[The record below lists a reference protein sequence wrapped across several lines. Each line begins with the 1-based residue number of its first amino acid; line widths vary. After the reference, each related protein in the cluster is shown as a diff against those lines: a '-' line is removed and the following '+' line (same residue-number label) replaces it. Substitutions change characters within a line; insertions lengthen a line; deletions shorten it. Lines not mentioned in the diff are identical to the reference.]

1 MSDFVVVFC
10 VIGFFLALGAVAWLV
25 NANYGVGRENDKL
38 AAQRRYLH
46 GAVAEAR
53 EAFARYEAMHAM
65 KMTPEADKKAQVN
78 RDLKNRMHRALRY
91 TDYQELGP
99 LQQVFD
105 HLRKERERNEFHG

>member
-1 MSDFVVVFC
+1 
-10 VIGFFLALGAVAWLV
+10 
-25 NANYGVGRENDKL
+25 
-38 AAQRRYLH
+38 
-46 GAVAEAR
+46 
-53 EAFARYEAMHAM
+53 M